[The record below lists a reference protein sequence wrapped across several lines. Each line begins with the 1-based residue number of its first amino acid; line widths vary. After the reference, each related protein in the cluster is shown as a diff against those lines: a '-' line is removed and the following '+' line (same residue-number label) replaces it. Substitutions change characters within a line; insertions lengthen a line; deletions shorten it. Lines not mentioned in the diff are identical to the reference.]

1 MAKDLLLSLQL
12 PHWLLIAGALLVIV
26 GCTGL
31 LIRRK
36 ASAEVSTIRT
46 KSRDLTSSQQKS
58 AQADGE
64 GNYR

>member
-12 PHWLLIAGALLVIV
+12 PHWLLIAGTLLVIV
-26 GCTGL
+26 GCIGL

-46 KSRDLTSSQQKS
+46 KSRDLASSQQKS
-58 AQADGE
+58 PHADG
-64 GNYR
+64 N